1 MELTPK
7 AQAAELI
14 RASNK
19 VLILTH
25 SNPDG
30 DAVGSSLALSLAL
43 KKLNKEPEV
52 AFFGEIP
59 EVVSFL
65 PAFDQAKTELSA
77 SNEVVITID
86 TRQTGED
93 LRLGQKKLAD
103 KHQLMI
109 VVTPQKGVLL
119 PEDVTVTRSRPKYDL
134 VIILD
139 TSSVELLGDIY
150 KDVPELFFETPT
162 VNIDHHATNSYF
174 GKVNWVD
181 MTATSTAE
189 MMVSLIESL
198 GRSEVLLDADIAT
211 ALLTGLLTDT
221 NSFQN
226 QNTTPKSLTVAA
238 QLVAAGARQQE
249 IIEKIF
255 KTKKLATLKLWG
267 KILSNLK
274 EEPELKFAWT
284 TVDEAEMKAAGVE
297 DHSTGG
303 FIDDLLR
310 TAAGLDFVLLL
321 KEKNGAIRGSL
332 RAVSQDYNVA
342 EIAQVFGGG
351 GHVAAA
357 GFGVEGTL
365 EEKKA
370 EIIEKVRGHVRPG
383 QAASAEP
390 TKEEPVSIAALADEH

>member
-14 RASNK
+14 RASQK

-25 SNPDG
+25 NDPDG
-30 DAVGSSLALSLAL
+30 DAVGSSLALLLAL
-43 KKLNKEPEV
+43 KKIGKQPEV
-52 AFFGEIP
+52 AFFGEMQENLI
-59 EVVSFL
+59 FL
-65 PAFDQAKTELSA
+65 PAFTEAKKELSA
-77 SNEVVITID
+77 SNELVITID

-93 LRLGQKKLAD
+93 LRLGQKKLED

-109 VVTPQKGVLL
+109 VITPQKGTLL
-119 PEDVTVTRSRPKYDL
+119 PDDVTITRARPKYDL

-139 TSSVELLGDIY
+139 TAAPDMLGGIY

-162 VNIDHHATNSYF
+162 INIDHHATNSYF

-198 GRSEVLLDADIAT
+198 GRNEILLDADIAT
-211 ALLTGLLTDT
+211 GLLTGILTDT

-226 QNTTPKSLTVAA
+226 VNTTPKSLTVAA

-267 KILSNLK
+267 KILSNLQ
-274 EEPELKFAWT
+274 EESDLKFAWT
-284 TVDEAEMKAAGVE
+284 TVDEAEMKAAGV
-297 DHSTGG
+297 DNHSTGG
-303 FIDDLLR
+303 FVDDLLK

-321 KEKNGAIRGSL
+321 KEKNGEIRGSL
-332 RAVSQDYNVA
+332 RAVSNGYNVA
-342 EIAQVFGGG
+342 EIAKLFGGG

-357 GFGVEGTL
+357 GFSAPGAL
-365 EEKKA
+365 AEKKD
-370 EIIEKVRGHVRPG
+370 ELIETIRQHVRSRQNPG
-383 QAASAEP
+383 
-390 TKEEPVSIAALADEH
+390 IDALADEH

>member
-25 SNPDG
+25 NDPDG
-30 DAVGSSLALSLAL
+30 DAVGSSLALSQAL
-43 KKLNKEPEV
+43 KKIGKVPEV
-52 AFFGEIP
+52 AFFGDVP

-65 PAFDQAKTELSA
+65 PAFNEAKTELAA
-77 SNEVVITID
+77 SNELVITID

-93 LRLGQKKLAD
+93 LRLGQKKMTD

-109 VVTPQKGVLL
+109 VVTPQKGTLL
-119 PEDVTVTRSRPKYDL
+119 PDDVTVTRARPKYDL
-134 VIILD
+134 VVILD
-139 TSSVELLGDIY
+139 TSSTELLGSIY

-162 VNIDHHATNSYF
+162 INIDHHATNSYF

-198 GRSEVLLDADIAT
+198 GRNETLLDADIAT
-211 ALLTGLLTDT
+211 NLLTGLLTDT
-221 NSFQN
+221 MSFQN
-226 QNTTPKSLTVAA
+226 TNTTPKSLTVAA

-267 KILSNLK
+267 RILSNLQ
-274 EEPELKFAWT
+274 EEAELKFAWT
-284 TVDEAEMKAAGVE
+284 TVTEAEMQAAGVE
-297 DHSTGG
+297 NHSTGG
-303 FIDDLLR
+303 FVDDLLK

-321 KEKNGAIRGSL
+321 KEKSGEIRGSL
-332 RAVSQDYNVA
+332 RSVSQGYDVA
-342 EIAQVFGGG
+342 KIAKLFGGG
-351 GHVAAA
+351 GHVAAS
-357 GFGVEGTL
+357 GFGVSGAL

-370 EIIEKVRGHVRPG
+370 EIVETIREYLCSQKNP
-383 QAASAEP
+383 
-390 TKEEPVSIAALADEH
+390 SIAALADEH

>member
-14 RASNK
+14 RASTK

-25 SNPDG
+25 NDPDG

-43 KKLNKEPEV
+43 KKIGKQPEV
-52 AFFGEIP
+52 AFFGETQ
-59 EVVSFL
+59 ENLVFL
-65 PAFDQAKTELSA
+65 PTFSEAKTELSA
-77 SNEVVITID
+77 SNELVITID

-93 LRLGQKKLAD
+93 LRLGQKKLED

-109 VVTPQKGVLL
+109 VVTPQKGALL
-119 PEDVTVTRSRPKYDL
+119 PDDVTITRARPKYDL
-134 VIILD
+134 VVILD
-139 TSSVELLGDIY
+139 TASTEMLGDIY

-162 VNIDHHATNSYF
+162 INIDHHATNSYF
-174 GKVNWVD
+174 GKVNWMD

-198 GRSEVLLDADIAT
+198 GRQDILLDADIAT
-211 ALLTGLLTDT
+211 CLLTGLLTDT

-226 QNTTPKSLTVAA
+226 TNTTPKSLTVAA

-249 IIEKIF
+249 IIEKVF

-267 KILSNLK
+267 KILSNLQ

-284 TVDEAEMKAAGVE
+284 TVDETEMKAAGVE

-321 KEKNGAIRGSL
+321 KEKNGEIRGSL
-332 RAVSQDYNVA
+332 RSVSQGFNVA
-342 EIAQVFGGG
+342 EIAQLFDGG
-351 GHVAAA
+351 GHLAASGFSVAGA
-357 GFGVEGTL
+357 L
-365 EEKKA
+365 EAKKA
-370 EIIEKVRGHVRPG
+370 EIIATIRQHLG
-383 QAASAEP
+383 QNDNSKAEP
-390 TKEEPVSIAALADEH
+390 TKEEPVTIEALADEH